1 MVAVLNSVLQ
11 KQFTIQVQFL
21 VVLLVVIKIGSN
33 RGSSFLVMLRVI
45 VLGSEF

>member
-21 VVLLVVIKIGSN
+21 VVLLVVIEIEI
-33 RGSSFLVMLRVI
+33 I
-45 VLGSEF
+45 VSE